1 MAGVN
6 GPKQL
11 LDKKTDFLLPLLSVS
26 LVNGVFSFY
35 SGYVLFQSSDD
46 ELPKAVNVNDKQ
58 ILCVRRSVMQSLD
71 NFHILYLLN
80 SCQLVNSSAVVS
92 FRPTVLCIQLCSET
106 ACLRMQKTEPVLRYT
121 TGFICVE

>member
-58 ILCVRRSVMQSLD
+58 ILS
-71 NFHILYLLN
+71 Y
-80 SCQLVNSSAVVS
+80 VS
-92 FRPTVLCIQLCSET
+92 GDP
-106 ACLRMQKTEPVLRYT
+106 
-121 TGFICVE
+121 